1 MRTFLWA
8 LSLLSL
14 LGWMAC
20 TPRNAGPISGGPRP
34 NQPGPGKPSP
44 VDTVRWT
51 TPPGGKPPIGNPGTG
66 GNNSGKLP
74 GNGASYNIA
83 LLLPFVSNSGETV
96 NEKSKPAL
104 EFYAG
109 AKVALQQLSEETRI
123 NYVVDVLDTKIQD
136 AEFQQVL
143 ANPRVAKAQVLIGPI
158 RSSHVT
164 LAAEWAKSRKKILIS
179 PETPNAGL
187 VSQFPGFIQINP
199 SLRSHCAAITAYV
212 RRNHGADQVTLI
224 CREKER
230 DRLPYFQESNSA
242 YGGGNLREL
251 VLPDAT
257 VNFDKIDLKPYFKPG
272 KTSVFIL
279 PTWSSQDFVMAFM
292 RKLKTQKGNAKVEV
306 YGMPQW
312 ANFESIEPDYLSLLN
327 VHISAGRYV
336 DHSTEE
342 VRAFEQEY
350 YLQTGTIPTPDAY
363 NGYDV
368 MLFCGRQLANYGLAF
383 PEKSAGANWRGI
395 QSRGKMSRV
404 SASAN
409 TSADHPEA
417 YDYLENTGVFIL
429 RYGLK
434 GYEPAY

>member
-1 MRTFLWA
+1 MGAASRST
-8 LSLLSL
+8 
-14 LGWMAC
+14 
-20 TPRNAGPISGGPRP
+20 AG
-34 NQPGPGKPSP
+34 
-44 VDTVRWT
+44 
-51 TPPGGKPPIGNPGTG
+51 
-66 GNNSGKLP
+66 NSGKLP

-83 LLLPFVSNSGETV
+83 LLLPFLSNSGETV
-96 NEKSKPAL
+96 NDKSKPAL

-109 AKVALQQLSEETRI
+109 AKVALQQLSKETRI
-123 NYVVDVLDTKIQD
+123 NYVVDVIDSKIQD

-143 ANPRVAKAQVLIGPI
+143 NNPRVSKAQVIIGPV
-158 RSSHVT
+158 RSSHVA

-187 VSQFPGFIQINP
+187 VSNAPGFIQINP
-199 SLRSHCAAITAYV
+199 SLRSHCAAITGFV
-212 RRNHGADQVTLI
+212 RRNHAADQVTLI

-230 DRLPYFQESNSA
+230 DRLPYFQESNTA
-242 YGGGNLREL
+242 YGGGPLREL

-257 VNFDKIDLKPYFKPG
+257 TNFDKVDLKLYFKPG

-279 PTWSSQDFVMAFM
+279 PTWSSQDFVMAFL
-292 RKLKTQKGNAKVEV
+292 RKLKTQKGSAKVEV

-312 ANFESIEPDYLSLLN
+312 ANFESIESDYLSLLN

-336 DHSTEE
+336 DRSTDD

-368 MLFCGRQLANYGLAF
+368 MLYCGRQLANYGLSF
-383 PEKSAGANWRGI
+383 PEKSAGSSWQGT
-395 QSRGKMSRV
+395 QSRGKFSRV
-404 SASAN
+404 SAAAN
-409 TSADHPEA
+409 TSADNPGS

>member
-14 LGWMAC
+14 IGWMAC

-109 AKVALQQLSEETRI
+109 AKVALQQLSKETRI

-279 PTWSSQDFVMAFM
+279 PTWSSQDFVMAFL
-292 RKLKTQKGNAKVEV
+292 RKLKEVKGSSKVEV

-312 ANFESIEPDYLSLLN
+312 ESYESIEPEYLTELN
-327 VHISAGRYV
+327 VHITSASYI
-336 DHSTEE
+336 DYTTQE
-342 VRAFEQEY
+342 VRDFQQKFYDA
-350 YLQTGTIPTPDAY
+350 TGTLPDSDGF

-368 MLFCGRQLANYGLAF
+368 TQFAGKMLRQYGLSF
-383 PEKSAGANWRGI
+383 PENLDRETFQGLHGSFRFSKIFINGAVDDGSN
-395 QSRGKMSRV
+395 Q
-404 SASAN
+404 A
-409 TSADHPEA
+409 
-417 YDYLENTGVFIL
+417 DYLENTFVHIL
-429 RYGLK
+429 KFDKYGFVPVGK
-434 GYEPAY
+434 